1 MDIPAISMAMSQ
13 INLMQQ
19 VNVSLMS
26 EQMDLAE
33 VTGDAITKMM
43 DAASMERSVNP
54 SVGANFE
61 MCI

>member
-13 INLMQQ
+13 ISLMEQ
-19 VNVSLMS
+19 VNVSLLS

-33 VTGDAITKMM
+33 VTGDAITEMM

-54 SVGANFE
+54 SVGSNFD

>member
-54 SVGANFE
+54 SVGANFD

>member
-26 EQMDLAE
+26 EQMDLVE

-54 SVGANFE
+54 SVGANFD